1 MTNTGITEESANFKD
16 LVQIN
21 LKLWDIEDKI
31 RIKEANKEFDDD
43 YDPERTSPGHI
54 SEAIPVEIIYPC
66 ENVTSHNPRCLVT
79 QI

>member
-1 MTNTGITEESANFKD
+1 MIAA
-16 LVQIN
+16 LAVI
-21 LKLWDIEDKI
+21 LKVLLQVI
-31 RIKEANKEFDDD
+31 RKEKEPEHCEHNKEFDDD